1 MPGNDDFV
9 AFVCRK
15 VQNLELINCLIG
27 HFENEQEDR
36 TKL

>member
-1 MPGNDDFV
+1 MTGNDDFV

-15 VQNLELINCLIG
+15 VHNLELKNCLIG